1 MPASPESVDQM
12 VCQSKRIGHG
22 SQCGLTAS
30 MLEKKLRYTTYKLP
44 VRGLTQWIKRARRRI
59 SAKPRGS
66 GLMCG
71 RADLDCLV
79 EIQTVVEATLM
90 TDKSGAETAP
100 DRRSEALW
108 PILVAV
114 LAAMALTLLRPP
126 EVRVGPFGISS
137 PR

>member
-1 MPASPESVDQM
+1 VRSRALHSGSSALNAGSV
-12 VCQSKRIGHG
+12 
-22 SQCGLTAS
+22 
-30 MLEKKLRYTTYKLP
+30 P
-44 VRGLTQWIKRARRRI
+44 NRAV
-59 SAKPRGS
+59 P

-114 LAAMALTLLRPP
+114 LAAIALTLLRPQ